1 MAKMSRDKGGRGE
14 REVAALLRSRGITAE
29 RGVQRDGSK
38 GSPDVK
44 TGFDDWL
51 HIEVKRVEAFSLYKA
66 LAQASGDAGE
76 GRVPVVFHRR
86 SGEEWVV
93 VMNAQDWIDL
103 VLLAEE
109 ADGG

>member
-1 MAKMSRDKGGRGE
+1 MAKMSRDKGARGE
-14 REVAALLRSRGITAE
+14 REVAKLLVRSGVKAE

-44 TGFDDWL
+44 TEFDEWL

-66 LAQASGDAGE
+66 LAQAEEDAGLE
-76 GRVPVVFHRR
+76 RTPVVFHRR

-93 VMNAQDWIDL
+93 VLRAQDFIDL
-103 VLLAEE
+103 ILDLERR
-109 ADGG
+109 